1 MASKD
6 RSQLKSLVIKNLY
19 RKSKLDSRYQ
29 IVFACFLATLFMYVE
44 RVGFSIAFTEMA
56 KRAELDEA
64 TMGTVLSSFYWGYGL
79 SQVR

>member
-1 MASKD
+1 MAYREKSH
-6 RSQLKSLVIKNLY
+6 LKTLVMKNLY
-19 RKSKLDSRYQ
+19 RKSKLDARYQ
-29 IVFACFLATLFMYVE
+29 VVFACFLATLFMYVE

-56 KRAELDEA
+56 KQAELDEA